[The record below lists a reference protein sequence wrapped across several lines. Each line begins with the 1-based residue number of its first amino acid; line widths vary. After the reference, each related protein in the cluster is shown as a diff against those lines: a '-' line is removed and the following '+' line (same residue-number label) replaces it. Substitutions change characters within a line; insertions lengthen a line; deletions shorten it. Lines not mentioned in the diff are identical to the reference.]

1 MVTKVQVAT
10 KIILLNEKNEVLL
23 LVRGLSDPFAP
34 GELDLPGGKVNLWES
49 PLDGA
54 KRETLEETGIEVP
67 NIKTINTWSFEKWD
81 IQVVGITFFE
91 RFQTTP
97 EVVLSFEH
105 DEYMWMSLDEL
116 AKIDTPDWIQRIP
129 KVLSQLWICE

>member
-34 GELDLPGGKVNLWES
+34 GELDLPGWKVDLWES

-54 KRETLEETGIEVP
+54 KRETLEETGISVQ
-67 NIKTINTWSFEKWD
+67 NLKTINTWSFEKWE
-81 IQVVGITFFE
+81 IQVVGITFFDKLT
-91 RFQTTP
+91 FTP
-97 EVVLSFEH
+97 EVVLSYEH

-116 AKIDTPDWIQRIP
+116 AKIDSPDWIQRIP
-129 KVLSQLWICE
+129 KALRQLWICV